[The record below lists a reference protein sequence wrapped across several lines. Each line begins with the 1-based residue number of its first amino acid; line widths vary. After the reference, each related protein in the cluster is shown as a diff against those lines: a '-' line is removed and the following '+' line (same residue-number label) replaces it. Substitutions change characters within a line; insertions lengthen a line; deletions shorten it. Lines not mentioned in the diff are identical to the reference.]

1 LVKTTTLQAVGDLTE
16 AVEGN
21 IRKIPRT
28 EQEEDSGP
36 IDLMEVNKCH
46 TESQYQQM
54 NRNSMVVNDDNTK
67 IDLNPWTLIETY
79 KILENKEAEQKGQHV
94 SEARKQKMANALND
108 QVKLKQANTN
118 VEKAEDAKFVE
129 MQRNEQ
135 RKWEEEQK
143 LLAIHE
149 RKKAEQLKKVRQ
161 DQIEESVRR
170 RERQRKTQRAE
181 ELRAI
186 QVFSKALEKE
196 EGDRCRVRQKEKEHW
211 DLLKEEN
218 AGKLEERHKKAKEEQ
233 NMDAKLMAD
242 IKQKMDKEEAKRAEA
257 VQNRSKN
264 LEMKTQILSECGTFD
279 KRKEVRTLEKKLL
292 LATQER
298 EKAQIIMDKKK
309 KETLRAKLKDVTK
322 SNERLVGEK
331 RRQEKMIEEENEA
344 YAAQCFKEVESVK
357 KEEEIKIAK
366 QKETQVQYRQLL
378 EAQVQQK
385 QQLGPERDGM
395 TDVERSINKNIIID
409 AESFLKDRKHLM
421 DQGSAEC
428 LSSHSLG

>member
-1 LVKTTTLQAVGDLTE
+1 LVKTTTLLAVGDLTE

-28 EQEEDSGP
+28 VQGKDSGP
-36 IDLMEVNKCH
+36 IDLMEVKKCR

-54 NRNSMVVNDDNTK
+54 NRNNVVVNDGKTK

-79 KILENKEAEQKGQHV
+79 KILENKEAKQKGQHV

-108 QVKLKQANTN
+108 QVKLKQSNLN
-118 VEKAEDAKFVE
+118 VEKAEDAQFVE

-135 RKWEEEQK
+135 REWEEEQK
-143 LLAIHE
+143 LLVIHE

-170 RERQRKTQRAE
+170 RDFQRKAQRAE
-181 ELRAI
+181 ELREI
-186 QVFSKALEKE
+186 QEISKALAKE
-196 EGDRCRVRQKEKEHW
+196 EGDRCRVRQKEKKQW
-211 DLLKEEN
+211 DLIKKEN
-218 AGKLEERHKKAKEEQ
+218 ARKLEERHKKAKEEQ

-242 IKQKMDKEEAKRAEA
+242 IKEKMDKEETERAEA
-257 VQNRSKN
+257 FQNRSKH
-264 LEMKTQILSECGTFD
+264 LEIKTQIMSECGAFD
-279 KRKEVRTLEKKLL
+279 KRKEVRTFEQKLL
-292 LATQER
+292 LAAQER
-298 EKAQIIMDKKK
+298 EKALIIKDKKK
-309 KETLRAKLKDVTK
+309 KETLRAKLKDITE

-331 RRQEKMIEEENEA
+331 RRQEKMIEEENDF
-344 YAAQCFKEVESVK
+344 YAALCFKEVESVK

-385 QQLGPERDGM
+385 QRLDPEGDGM

-421 DQGSAEC
+421 GQGLTEC
-428 LSSHSLG
+428 L